1 MEVGDFVE
9 VDFVRVAYHR
19 PNYTRQFWKVKSEKL
34 TLVLFVVAMDYDLS
48 RLTIG
53 DFLQIVEKAV
63 VAKATEIVSFR
74 ENEIEINYFFTIK
87 KDFVVVCGIINSAI
101 VTNNRTT

>member
-1 MEVGDFVE
+1 
-9 VDFVRVAYHR
+9 
-19 PNYTRQFWKVKSEKL
+19 
-34 TLVLFVVAMDYDLS
+34 MDYDLS

-63 VAKATEIVSFR
+63 VAKAAEIVSFR

>member
-1 MEVGDFVE
+1 
-9 VDFVRVAYHR
+9 
-19 PNYTRQFWKVKSEKL
+19 
-34 TLVLFVVAMDYDLS
+34 MDYDLS

>member
-1 MEVGDFVE
+1 
-9 VDFVRVAYHR
+9 
-19 PNYTRQFWKVKSEKL
+19 
-34 TLVLFVVAMDYDLS
+34 MDYDLS

-53 DFLQIVEKAV
+53 DFLQIVEKAI